1 MWGPEK
7 QTGGEH
13 GSKWGLCGYRCSEDA
28 AAVTPV
34 WSLAKGQAAQKH
46 PSGADRSGAACESL
60 DSTLARPH
68 TC

>member
-34 WSLAKGQAAQKH
+34 WSLAKAG
-46 PSGADRSGAACESL
+46 PGAGSPETSKVEPTGLEQSVKA
-60 DSTLARPH
+60 
-68 TC
+68 